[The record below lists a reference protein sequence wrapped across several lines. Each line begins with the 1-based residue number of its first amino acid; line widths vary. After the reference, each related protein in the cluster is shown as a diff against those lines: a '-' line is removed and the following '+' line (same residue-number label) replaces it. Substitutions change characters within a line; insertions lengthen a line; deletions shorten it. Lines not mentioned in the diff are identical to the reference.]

1 MDSSLIEFL
10 FNTDYKSYSLKPVEQ
25 LVCMRML
32 YLSSKGESIS
42 LSNIASACNC
52 SKQTVYSAASKLVTL
67 GLFNSHQNIGKMTDY
82 EVNPDFLNLKHI
94 ALPENKPG
102 HSSSNLNEEDLW
114 NNFDSTN
121 IFSNNE
127 NTDNAKDNYV
137 SIEDAHIDTLL
148 RQGHEPAQIVANHCV
163 PSNSKR
169 SKARK
174 KRKKK

>member
-1 MDSSLIEFL
+1 MHSSLIEFL

-42 LSNIASACNC
+42 LSNIADTCNC
-52 SKQTVYSAASKLVTL
+52 SKQTVYSAASKLVAL
-67 GLFNSHQNIGKMTDY
+67 GLFDSQQNIGKMTDY
-82 EVNPDFLNLKHI
+82 IVNPDFLDTSQFE
-94 ALPENKPG
+94 LPEQEPG
-102 HSSSNLNEEDLW
+102 INSSSSSEEDMW
-114 NNFDSTN
+114 NSFDAKNLFENYESTAN
-121 IFSNNE
+121 VKE
-127 NTDNAKDNYV
+127 NPI

-148 RQGHEPAQIVANHCV
+148 MQGHQPVDLVANHCA
-163 PSNSKR
+163 PSSSKR

>member
-10 FNTDYKSYSLKPVEQ
+10 FNTDYKSYSLKSVEQ

-42 LSNIASACNC
+42 LSNIARVCNC

-82 EVNPDFLNLKHI
+82 EVNPDFLNLKQI
-94 ALPENKPG
+94 ALPESKPV
-102 HSSSNLNEEDLW
+102 HSSSNLNKEDLW

-121 IFSNNE
+121 IFNNNE
-127 NTDNAKDNYV
+127 NKDNYV

-148 RQGHEPAQIVANHCV
+148 RQGHEPAQIVANHCA